1 MTEGRRRPDRGRR
14 PTDDGAG
21 RREARLFGRYLVGEE
36 PGEPFVER
44 YLAAADALLSS
55 SPGPVVRFAL
65 RRPWTLPLL
74 DAASAV
80 VRPRGPLRSRLLV
93 MAAVLEASPAYA
105 DLFLPRPAGA
115 VRQVV
120 DVVAAGGVGAA
131 KVAVGLPML
140 LVARRVG

>member
-1 MTEGRRRPDRGRR
+1 MTEGRGPDRGRR
-14 PTDDGAG
+14 PTDPGSG

-36 PGEPFVER
+36 PGEPFVDR

-65 RRPWTLPLL
+65 RRPRTLPLL

-105 DLFLPRPAGA
+105 DRFLPQPAGS
-115 VRQVV
+115 VRQIV
-120 DVVAAGGVGAA
+120 DVAAAGAAGAL
-131 KVAVGLPML
+131 KVVAGLPVL
-140 LVARRVG
+140 WLARRLG